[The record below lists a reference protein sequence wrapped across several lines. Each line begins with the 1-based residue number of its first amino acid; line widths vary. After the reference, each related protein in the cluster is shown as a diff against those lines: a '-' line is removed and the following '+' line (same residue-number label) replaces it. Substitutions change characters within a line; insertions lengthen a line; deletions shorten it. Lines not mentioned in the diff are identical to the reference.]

1 MLMLLEDPSTTH
13 VADPADVV
21 ELYESTNQPM
31 VQPNGRAAQPAQASV
46 LAVVARHG
54 FQVQV
59 MLTLTQASVN
69 VTYSGSEILSQLEV
83 PGAVEEALLFAE
95 SMGFIL
101 DSTGWASLD
110 EVARLE
116 LTARL
121 GCFRPPQ
128 AKKEAAM
135 TERKKVADPLSAVA
149 RLFAAFALLVAT
161 AAAGAGCTGP
171 SSEQRKQA
179 AEIHYDLGTNAMTEG
194 NAQAA
199 LGEYLAA
206 EKEDPELPQVQNA
219 LGLLFGFSLGR
230 VAEAELHFKRALE
243 LNAEFSQASNNYGA
257 FLLQQGRFSEAVPQF
272 EKALANP
279 LYPDRAIAETN
290 LAWSLYKTGKTEM
303 AVGRFKAA
311 LLVAPKYCKGWRQ
324 LGTIY
329 SERGMLEPAVEAY
342 DRYALACPEAAD
354 AHLQVALVAARQGK
368 ADSARE
374 ALGRCV
380 EKGKEKDPNTSAECS
395 RRLKELGAH

>member
-1 MLMLLEDPSTTH
+1 MLMLLEDPSLSH
-13 VADPADVV
+13 IADPAEVV

-31 VQPNGRAAQPAQASV
+31 VQPSGRAAQPAQAAV
-46 LAVVARHG
+46 LAVVSEHG
-54 FQVQV
+54 YQVEV

-69 VTYSGSEILSQLEV
+69 VTYAGSVILSQVEV

-110 EVARLE
+110 EGARLE

-128 AKKEAAM
+128 LKKEAALA
-135 TERKKVADPLSAVA
+135 ERKKEADPLSAVA
-149 RLFAAFALLVAT
+149 RLFAAFALLL
-161 AAAGAGCTGP
+161 GALGPGCSGP
-171 SSEQRKQA
+171 SAEQRKQA
-179 AEIHYDLGTNAMTEG
+179 AEIHYDLGTNAMNEG
-194 NAQAA
+194 NAQGA

-230 VAEAELHFKRALE
+230 VAEAELHFKRALQ
-243 LNAEFSQASNNYGA
+243 LNPEFSEASNNYGA
-257 FLLQQGRFSEAVPQF
+257 FLLQQGRHAEAIPQF

-279 LYPDRAIAETN
+279 LYPARAIAECN
-290 LAWSLYKTGKTEM
+290 LGWSLYKSGKVEM
-303 AVGRFKAA
+303 AVGRLKAA

-324 LGTIY
+324 LGAIHA
-329 SERGMLEPAVEAY
+329 ERGQLEPAAEAY
-342 DRYALACPEAAD
+342 DRYALACPDAAD
-354 AHLQVALVAARQGK
+354 AHLQVSLLAARQGRGE
-368 ADSARE
+368 AARE
-374 ALGRCV
+374 ALARCV
-380 EKGKEKDPNTSAECS
+380 EKGKDKDPNTSAECS

>member
-1 MLMLLEDPSTTH
+1 MLMLLEDPSITH
-13 VADPADVV
+13 VADLADVS

-31 VQPNGRAAQPAQASV
+31 VQPTGRAAQPAQAAV
-46 LAVVARHG
+46 LAVVAGHG

-59 MLTLTQASVN
+59 VLTLTQSSEN
-69 VTYSGSEILSQLEV
+69 VTYNGNEILSQLEV

-110 EVARLE
+110 EGARLE
-116 LTARL
+116 LAARL

-128 AKKEAAM
+128 TRKAAAVA
-135 TERKKVADPLSAVA
+135 ERKKVADPLAAVA
-149 RLFAAFALLVAT
+149 RLFAAFALLL
-161 AAAGAGCTGP
+161 GALASACTGP
-171 SSEQRKQA
+171 STEQRKQA
-179 AEIHYDLGTNAMTEG
+179 AEIHYDLGTNQMNEG

-230 VAEAELHFKRALE
+230 VAEAEQHFKRALD
-243 LNAEFSQASNNYGA
+243 LDPGFSQASNNYGA
-257 FLLQQGRFSEAVPQF
+257 FLLQQGRFAEAIPQF

-290 LAWSLYKTGKTEM
+290 LGWSLYKIGKMEM
-303 AVGRFKAA
+303 GVGRLKAA

-329 SERGMLEPAVEAY
+329 SERGMLEAAVEAI

-368 ADSARE
+368 GDAARE

-395 RRLKELGAH
+395 RRLKELGTH